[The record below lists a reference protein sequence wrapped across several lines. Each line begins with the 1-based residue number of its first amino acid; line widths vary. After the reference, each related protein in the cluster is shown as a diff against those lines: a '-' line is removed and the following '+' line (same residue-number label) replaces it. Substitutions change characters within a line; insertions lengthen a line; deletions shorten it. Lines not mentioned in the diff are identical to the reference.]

1 MVKCTH
7 KSCRLVAA
15 SCYPGPP
22 ILCATH
28 KQEGMSRYVAE
39 SRAASQSAPFIHPAP
54 QTSLQVAAIFSKCGA
69 SSSNIIETIEICDE
83 EVYET
88 ETLSDE
94 STETEEELGSE
105 DSGGTNKS
113 DNELRGFD

>member
-1 MVKCTH
+1 M
-7 KSCRLVAA
+7 
-15 SCYPGPP
+15 
-22 ILCATH
+22 
-28 KQEGMSRYVAE
+28 VAE

-69 SSSNIIETIEICDE
+69 SSSKISETIEICDE

-105 DSGGTNKS
+105 ESSEDSGGTNKS
-113 DNELRGFD
+113 DNELKGVQGIQLAVSTTT